1 MFNGNVIQY
10 NIKEFTNILGSV
22 STSQDNEG
30 ATGKSTKINII
41 HILSN
46 MNNIA
51 IFCHQIFWNCAILC
65 NRLWDW
71 LRISLW

>member
-10 NIKEFTNILGSV
+10 NIKDFTNILGSV

-41 HILSN
+41 HIISNINNYTYCNFLSSN
-46 MNNIA
+46 LLE
-51 IFCHQIFWNCAILC
+51 LC
-65 NRLWDW
+65 Y
-71 LRISLW
+71 SM